1 MTEQTPTGDPRE
13 MFRDL
18 PFPFDDGRFPFQ
30 LGAVV
35 QRTVADGEEPA
46 REVIHAEDNSWL
58 VGDGINDPN
67 LPGAAT
73 VLHMHHVLQADPTL
87 GAMASLPLGHVAKR
101 EAPGR
106 PWVISVLKWFDE
118 P

>member
-1 MTEQTPTGDPRE
+1 MTEETPNDDPRE
-13 MFRDL
+13 MFRGL
-18 PFPFDDGRFPFQ
+18 PFPFEDGRFPRQ

-46 REVIHAEDNSWL
+46 REVIHAEDNSWV

-67 LPGAAT
+67 LPGAVT
-73 VLHMHHVLQADPTL
+73 VLHMHHVLRADPTV
-87 GAMASLPLGHVAKR
+87 GALASLPLGHIAKR
-101 EAPGR
+101 DARGT
-106 PWVISVLKWFDE
+106 PWVISRHTWLDE